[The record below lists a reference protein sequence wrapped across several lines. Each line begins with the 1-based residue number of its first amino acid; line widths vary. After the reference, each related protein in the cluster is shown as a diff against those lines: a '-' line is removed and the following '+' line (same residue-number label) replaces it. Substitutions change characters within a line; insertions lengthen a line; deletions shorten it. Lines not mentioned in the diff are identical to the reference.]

1 MSCIASSVL
10 WALSLSVMGFAEAT
24 PLVPKAD
31 FGAKRTSC
39 PAPIVANT
47 TYLGCYYDPVTPRTL
62 SGASINTGT
71 LNTPELCADSCA
83 QAGYIY
89 SGVEYTT

>member
-1 MSCIASSVL
+1 
-10 WALSLSVMGFAEAT
+10 MGFAEAT

-62 SGASINTGT
+62 SGAFINTGT